1 MILLIIREEEG
12 EIIIKEF
19 EKIKKDLDER
29 KDALLKQ
36 KN

>member
-29 KDALLKQ
+29 KDAL
-36 KN
+36 

>member
-1 MILLIIREEEG
+1 MIYNIFREEEG

-29 KDALLKQ
+29 KDAL
-36 KN
+36 